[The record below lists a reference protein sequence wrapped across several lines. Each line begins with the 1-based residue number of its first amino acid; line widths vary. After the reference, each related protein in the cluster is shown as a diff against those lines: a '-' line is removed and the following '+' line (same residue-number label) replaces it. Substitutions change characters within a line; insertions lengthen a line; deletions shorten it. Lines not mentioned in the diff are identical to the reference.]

1 MTNGDECR
9 QKVTNPNGLPQ
20 WITLWIA
27 EVVHALTVAP
37 YGVIHALTVAPL
49 RINGRTT
56 NKNLY
61 LSFITKPITKSGTS
75 VDNSLSYPHQHRTC
89 HQR

>member
-1 MTNGDECR
+1 MGTNGSRFHQC
-9 QKVTNPNGLPQ
+9 
-20 WITLWIA
+20 ITLWIG
-27 EVVHALTVAP
+27 EVIHALTVAP
-37 YGVIHALTVAPL
+37 FGVIHALTVAPL

-75 VDNSLSYPHQHRTC
+75 GDNPFRLPTSAPHLSPEIGKR
-89 HQR
+89 